1 MVRNLSSR
9 SCPEIRIQNKTSNIK
24 IDIMSFEK
32 LVQFKYVGR
41 TVLNLISIHEE
52 IRSRLKTGNVCCYS
66 VQKLLSSS
74 SLSKDI

>member
-1 MVRNLSSR
+1 
-9 SCPEIRIQNKTSNIK
+9 
-24 IDIMSFEK
+24 MSFEK